1 MSAPKEDAP
10 FPGGVQAELCQPL
23 GRDTGENHSS
33 MRVRQVG
40 LNK

>member
-1 MSAPKEDAP
+1 MPAPKEDAP
-10 FPGGVQAELCQPL
+10 LPGGVQAELGQPH
-23 GRDTGENHSS
+23 GRDAGENHSS